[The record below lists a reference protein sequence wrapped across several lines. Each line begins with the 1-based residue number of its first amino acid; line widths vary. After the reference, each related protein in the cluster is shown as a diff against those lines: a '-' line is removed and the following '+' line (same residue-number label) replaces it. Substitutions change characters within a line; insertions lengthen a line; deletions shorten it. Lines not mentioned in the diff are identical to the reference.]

1 MGWRLEY
8 DSRVRKFRR
17 TPPRETLLEFMAQ
30 LRIDELPMHAR
41 QLLPSSGWLC
51 FFYDY
56 ESQAGGAAEQRGGWR
71 VVHFDAESSRLI
83 RTEQPGA
90 NPLIGSDVCEL
101 MFSTEWTLP
110 SWRPLTS
117 ADENHEQA
125 LNELLKQLNGDSWV
139 PTRGTSPRPPM
150 IHRLLGQPDLLHDDM
165 RVECE
170 LAANGFSGDY
180 REPGALSLRASAT
193 ERAKDWR
200 LLLQLDT
207 DDAPGWVFGD
217 NGRIYYYV
225 RDADLRRQDFNG
237 CWLGLQC
244 Y

>member
-1 MGWRLEY
+1 ML
-8 DSRVRKFRR
+8 
-17 TPPRETLLEFMAQ
+17 
-30 LRIDELPMHAR
+30 
-41 QLLPSSGWLC
+41 
-51 FFYDY
+51 
-56 ESQAGGAAEQRGGWR
+56 GALKRGGWR
-71 VVHFDAESSRLI
+71 VVHFDAEASQLM

-90 NPLIGSDVCEL
+90 NQLISSDVCEL
-101 MFSTEWTLP
+101 EFSTEWTLP

-117 ADENHEQA
+117 PYENHEHA
-125 LNELLKQLNGDSWV
+125 LNELLKQLNGDSGV
-139 PTRGTSPRPPM
+139 HRLCTSPRRLL
-150 IHRLLGQPDLLHDDM
+150 IHRLFGQPDLLHDDM
-165 RVECE
+165 KVDCE
-170 LAANGFSGDY
+170 LAASGFSCDY
-180 REPGALSLRASAT
+180 REPEALTLRASAH

-207 DDAPGWVFGD
+207 DDAPGWVFGE